1 MPLTHTDLRSER
13 AARIKENTVNKKTI
27 WIVAGA
33 AAVLVI
39 GGAGVAVAATD
50 PFDQDNDRLTGS
62 ALTSASEAALAE
74 VGEGTVS
81 EAERS
86 DDLDH
91 AYTVEVRLDNG
102 ADVDVELDE
111 DFDVVRVDGVVP
123 GTSTGSSSSPSNTSA
138 PSDDAT
144 NTAGD
149 DAPISD
155 ADRASAEQA
164 ALAEIGSGTVTDLDR
179 SDDADHAWEVE
190 ITNADG
196 TDVDV
201 ELDADFTVVRVDDDQ
216 R

>member
-1 MPLTHTDLRSER
+1 V
-13 AARIKENTVNKKTI
+13 KKKTI
-27 WIVAGA
+27 WIVAG

-102 ADVDVELDE
+102 DDVDVELDE

-123 GTSTGSSSSPSNTSA
+123 GTSTGSNSSSGTPA

-144 NTAGD
+144 IGVVD
-149 DAPISD
+149 DNAPISD

>member
-1 MPLTHTDLRSER
+1 M
-13 AARIKENTVNKKTI
+13 KKKTI
-27 WIVAGA
+27 WIAAGA

-39 GGAGVAVAATD
+39 AGAGVAVAATD

-62 ALTSASEAALAE
+62 TLERASDAALAE

-102 ADVDVELDE
+102 DDVDVELD
-111 DFDVVRVDGVVP
+111 DKFDVLRVDGVVP
-123 GTSTGSSSSPSNTSA
+123 GSSPTSGSTPGA
-138 PSDDAT
+138 ADGSAT
-144 NTAGD
+144 T
-149 DAPISD
+149 ISA

-164 ALAEIGSGTVTDLDR
+164 ALAEVGSGTVTDLDR

-190 ITNADG
+190 VTGADG
-196 TDVDV
+196 RDTDV
-201 ELDADFTVVRVDDDQ
+201 ELDADFAVVNVGSRG
-216 R
+216 

>member
-1 MPLTHTDLRSER
+1 M
-13 AARIKENTVNKKTI
+13 KKKTI

-33 AAVLVI
+33 AVIVL
-39 GGAGVAVAATD
+39 GGAGIAVAATD

-62 ALTSASEAALAE
+62 ALESASEAALAE

-111 DFDVVRVDGVVP
+111 QFDVVRVDGVVP
-123 GTSTGSSSSPSNTSA
+123 GTGATPSPSATSA
-138 PSDDAT
+138 APVT
-144 NTAGD
+144 NE
-149 DAPISD
+149 DAPISTEE
-155 ADRASAEQA
+155 RASAEQA
-164 ALAEIGSGTVTDLDR
+164 ALAAAGSGTVTELDR

-190 ITNADG
+190 VTAADG
-196 TDVDV
+196 RDTDV
-201 ELDADFTVVRVDDDQ
+201 ELDANFGVVKVG
-216 R
+216 